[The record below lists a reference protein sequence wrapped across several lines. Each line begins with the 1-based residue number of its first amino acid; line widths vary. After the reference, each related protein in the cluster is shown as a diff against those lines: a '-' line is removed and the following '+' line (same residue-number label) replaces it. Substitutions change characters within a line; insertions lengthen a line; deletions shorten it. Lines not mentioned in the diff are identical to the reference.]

1 MVIYLEILKNKTL
14 ILRSLIIIFKKY
26 KIHVKL
32 EILILA
38 KFKTQDSIFRMQ
50 MIILQI
56 FNIIKIIIEFFHQKI
71 RDF

>member
-14 ILRSLIIIFKKY
+14 ILRSLIIIFKKF

-38 KFKTQDSIFRMQ
+38 KFKTQDSIFRMK

>member
-14 ILRSLIIIFKKY
+14 ILKSLIIIFKKF

-32 EILILA
+32 EILILV
-38 KFKTQDSIFRMQ
+38 KFKTQDSIFRTK

>member
-14 ILRSLIIIFKKY
+14 ILRSLILIFKKF

-38 KFKTQDSIFRMQ
+38 KFKTQDSIFRMK
-50 MIILQI
+50 MIILLI